1 MHEALYRYL
10 LDSKCTLMHIRYAKS
25 QNKHYFL
32 FLNILNFFLNGNTIS
47 KWYVQIKSNEDI
59 SKHGYCMFRHRIL
72 SGYPIRYASRK
83 IICLQFARKYIF
95 LIAKEKSRTYKRSS
109 TSKEPTSGHY
119 SLLIR
124 VSRRKPTLVARCMVN
139 AIT

>member
-1 MHEALYRYL
+1 MYKSKAMKTSRSMEIVCLDIVFYPDIQYDMHQE
-10 LDSKCTLMHIRYAKS
+10 
-25 QNKHYFL
+25 
-32 FLNILNFFLNGNTIS
+32 
-47 KWYVQIKSNEDI
+47 E
-59 SKHGYCMFRHRIL
+59 
-72 SGYPIRYASRK
+72 